1 MIVITQQKNP
11 KAKAERKEFGTG
23 REAEKHLCQTDDM
36 IVLVDI
42 DATDFGQ
49 CETSSLVNFCLNE
62 QIDFK
67 VSF

>member
-1 MIVITQQKNP
+1 MITITQQKNP
-11 KAKAERKEFGTG
+11 KAKVERKEFATG
-23 REAEKHLCQTDDM
+23 REAEKHLCQTEDM

-42 DATDFGQ
+42 DATDLGQ
-49 CETSSLVNFCLNE
+49 AEASSLANFCLNE